1 MRRSRL
7 SQDGGSMGRVAGRD
21 VETGCEVPSRD
32 KESEEVTQT

>member
-7 SQDGGSMGRVAGRD
+7 SQDGGSIGRVAGRRL
-21 VETGCEVPSRD
+21 ETGSEVASRD